1 MAYAHLFSLRKMQAF
16 IIINEIIKIAVLLY
30 FFGNLAGR
38 GKKRVPADRNGIS
51 GHCYLLCY
59 EAFL

>member
-30 FFGNLAGR
+30 FFGNPGR
-38 GKKRVPADRNGIS
+38 QREKRVPADRNGIK
-51 GHCYLLCY
+51 H
-59 EAFL
+59 AI